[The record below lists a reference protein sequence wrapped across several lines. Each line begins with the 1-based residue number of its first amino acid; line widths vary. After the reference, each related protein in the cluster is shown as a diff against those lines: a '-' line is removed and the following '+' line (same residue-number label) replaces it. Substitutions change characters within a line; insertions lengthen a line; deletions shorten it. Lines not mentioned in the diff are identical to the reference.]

1 VVIVAGG
8 IGIGVQITDNT
19 PSPTTVSEIMAAPDM
34 HSTTL
39 DVPGGGTATT
49 AFSPSEDAA
58 VLTMNGVTPPSPDQV
73 YQMWLVSPDGST
85 MTPKGTMAPADV
97 KPTTQVVLDNI
108 GPNTKLAFTIE
119 PPGGSTQPTGD
130 PFAII
135 PLV

>member
-1 VVIVAGG
+1 MVIVAGG

-58 VLTMNGVTPPSPDQV
+58 VLTMNGVTPRARTRFIRCGWSRRTV
-73 YQMWLVSPDGST
+73 
-85 MTPKGTMAPADV
+85 AP
-97 KPTTQVVLDNI
+97 
-108 GPNTKLAFTIE
+108 
-119 PPGGSTQPTGD
+119 
-130 PFAII
+130 
-135 PLV
+135 

>member
-1 VVIVAGG
+1 
-8 IGIGVQITDNT
+8 
-19 PSPTTVSEIMAAPDM
+19 
-34 HSTTL
+34 
-39 DVPGGGTATT
+39 
-49 AFSPSEDAA
+49 
-58 VLTMNGVTPPSPDQV
+58 
-73 YQMWLVSPDGST
+73 MWLVSPDGST